1 MKLHEK
7 MQKWVPNGVILK
19 VRIFDV
25 FGFFSFMEA
34 RRRAEF
40 LSYINLM
47 GDYLHIEGFGPTGP
61 RKKVLAL
68 QSRFVKMARK
78 WPYLSRISTKSQ
90 NFKTCKFV
98 SHPLT
103 LAVPAEIMPDHP
115 GKCQE

>member
-1 MKLHEK
+1 MKLLEK
-7 MQKWVPNGVILK
+7 MENWVQNGVILK
-19 VRIFDV
+19 GRIFDV
-25 FGFFSFMEA
+25 FGFFSFMESY
-34 RRRAEF
+34 RKMKL
-40 LSYINLM
+40 LSYIVLVV
-47 GDYLHIEGFGPTGP
+47 DYLHIEGLGPTGP
-61 RKKVLAL
+61 QKKVLAL

-78 WPYLSRISTKSQ
+78 WPYLSRFSTKSQ

>member
-1 MKLHEK
+1 VKLHEK

-25 FGFFSFMEA
+25 FGFFSFMEPT
-34 RRRAEF
+34 RKTKL
-40 LSYINLM
+40 LSYIYLIV
-47 GDYLHIEGFGPTGP
+47 DYLHIEGFGPTRGQV
-61 RKKVLAL
+61 VLMGL

-78 WPYLSRISTKSQ
+78 WPYLSRILTKSQ